1 MTRLET
7 LAVGAVIACALAVTA
22 CRNVAPSDT
31 PTAPALDPSV
41 MDGLQP
47 AAASVAVQT
56 TNGLPEWIVLPDV
69 LPSGLQGRNN
79 CTFSFGPDVPQWD
92 FHPEAACWQ
101 RPGPDGWFR
110 QQLQQIHIPSFPA
123 CGGGPGDATAVRVC
137 RAGGRGQPS
146 PCLID
151 PVTGPNG
158 CARCV
163 INPTCH

>member
-7 LAVGAVIACALAVTA
+7 LMVGAVIACALAVTA
-22 CRNVAPSDT
+22 CRNVTTADT
-31 PTAPALDPSV
+31 PTAPALDPFV
-41 MDGLQP
+41 VDGPQP
-47 AAASVAVQT
+47 AAASVAT
-56 TNGLPEWIVLPDV
+56 KPA
-69 LPSGLQGRNN
+69 SGLAAWITEPAALPGGRVGKNN
-79 CTFSFGPDVPQWD
+79 CTFPFPAEYQWD
-92 FHPEAACWQ
+92 AHPEGGCWE
-101 RPGPDGWFR
+101 RAGPGGWSR
-110 QQLQQIHIPSFPA
+110 QQFQKIHIPNFAS
-123 CGGGPGDATAVRVC
+123 CGGGPGDATAIRVC